1 MRLFS
6 LLAATL
12 LAATLA
18 SGQAGSPA
26 SNNVTPAGDPAA
38 LAHDQHEGLNV
49 SVDPYIDTER
59 AKKKF
64 GKADPLP
71 VGILPVEV
79 FLKNELDQPIRIDLS
94 TIQLEVRP
102 PEGNRQEVD
111 FLSAE
116 EVAKDIVHPA
126 GAATP
131 STRRFPPIGIP
142 SSGDKKVDSM
152 AEILKPLTLDA
163 DIVPPKGMIHGF
175 LFFNL
180 SHDMSLAAHSSLY
193 IPNAMVVPSN
203 KALMFFEVSL
213 QAAPAR

>member
-12 LAATLA
+12 LGATLA
-18 SGQAGSPA
+18 SGQAGGPA
-26 SNNVTPAGDPAA
+26 SNNAAASDPAA

-49 SVDPYIDTER
+49 SVDPYTDAER
-59 AKKKF
+59 DKKKF

-71 VGILPVEV
+71 AGILPVEV

-111 FLSAE
+111 SLSAE
-116 EVAKDIVHPA
+116 EVAKVMVHPA

-142 SSGDKKVDSM
+142 SSGDKKVDSL
-152 AEILKPLTLDA
+152 AEMLQPLSLDA

-180 SHDMSLAAHSSLY
+180 GRDMSLATHSSLY

-213 QAAPAR
+213 PAAPAH